1 LKTKIFFSVLI
12 TLTLIFWAACG
23 GPRIKP
29 TASASE
35 QFAHAKKDYDKKHW
49 LDAVEGFQRV
59 IFNYPGANIV
69 DTSQYYL
76 AMSYFQNKEYELAA
90 VEFRRLVTNYPMS
103 DYTEL
108 SRFMAG
114 LCYFENTPGNYALD
128 QEDLKIAIEVLRDFI
143 LENPD
148 SEYAADAKDII
159 NQGLDKLAHKEYE
172 NGVLYYKIYDF
183 RAARIYFQYVIDNF
197 TETNYSALALYN
209 MSEMDYKEN
218 KYTEA
223 IDRFNNFIT
232 IYPSH
237 ELREKAQEYID
248 KISRHL
254 ESVDASSES

>member
-1 LKTKIFFSVLI
+1 MLIIFS
-12 TLTLIFWAACG
+12 ACG
-23 GPRIKP
+23 GPRLKP

-49 LDAVEGFQRV
+49 LDAVDGFQRV
-59 IFNYPGANIV
+59 IFNYPGSNIV

-76 AMSYFQNKEYELAA
+76 AMSYFNNKEYELAT
-90 VEFRRLVTNYPMS
+90 VEFRRLVVNYPMS

-114 LCYFENTPGNYALD
+114 LCYFENTPENFALD
-128 QEDLKIAIEVLRDFI
+128 QEDLKRAIEVLRDFT

-148 SEYAADAKDII
+148 SKYAVDAKDII
-159 NQGLDKLAHKEYE
+159 RQGINKLAHKEYE
-172 NGVLYYKIYDF
+172 NGVLYYKIYDY

-197 TETNYSALALYN
+197 TETGYSALALYKI
-209 MSEMDYKEN
+209 SEMDYKEK

-223 IDRFNNFIT
+223 IKHFNHFKT

-237 ELREKAQEYID
+237 EMIEKAQEYID

-254 ESVDASSES
+254 ETVDASSGS